1 MASVAADMRGSIGWL
16 LVIGGLLSSVGRAG
30 RGAQPEPPLPAAE
43 KPAIEEPAA
52 APPAGEK
59 PADARTADERQAVAA
74 QRAAATAERKRAL
87 AERNAAAVKQAADK
101 KQPAA
106 DPLEG
111 QGKGVKRVNL
121 DNVAQAN
128 ALAQQWRPTL
138 MVELSFI
145 RLVCPNLPP
154 QQRVVVKAAGEQ
166 ALFSAADAAATPRA
180 MALNGVALKAASPQA
195 LIRTA
200 LSDALHEVLP
210 KDLWERF
217 AAESAARA
225 ERRKTAVIRLVV
237 EHLDEALYLTTE
249 QRDQI
254 SRSLAD
260 HWQSAWENW
269 LQLRYARNLPVMPED
284 IVTPYLDQ
292 DQRIAWEKIPKVQL
306 GNHVMHVN
314 MGNVAPEN
322 TDWWDE
328 AIPREKD
335 AAADVP
341 PP

>member
-1 MASVAADMRGSIGWL
+1 MASVAADVRGLVGRL
-16 LVIGGLLSSVGRAG
+16 LVVAVLLAGGSRTGRSA
-30 RGAQPEPPLPAAE
+30 
-43 KPAIEEPAA
+43 EPAA
-52 APPAGEK
+52 APPAAAPPAAEK
-59 PADARTADERQAVAA
+59 PAAEKSADARTADERRAVAA

-87 AERNAAAVKQAADK
+87 AERNAAAVKQAVDK
-101 KQPAA
+101 NQAPA
-106 DPLEG
+106 DPLER

-138 MVELSFI
+138 VVELSFI

-210 KDLWERF
+210 ADQWERF
-217 AAESAARA
+217 AAESEARA

-284 IVTPYLDQ
+284 IVTPYLDR

-306 GNHVMHVN
+306 GNQVMHVN

-328 AIPREKD
+328 AAPREKN